1 MAERN
6 RADMRCGRGRL
17 LSLFAAALFACLVV
31 PGPARACENP
41 ASAQNNM
48 NLLFQHLIDTLN
60 DYITQEKSLIDEKIT
75 ETATYEMMLRLWE
88 FDTNIRTGLSRLW
101 QDKWLPAMMDMTKQL
116 SAIQIDQSRMVGSL
130 MDAEL
135 VNENIQLKQQK
146 QIEAFRR
153 YQPNET
159 VCQMDSLMRNDAANC
174 DPAEGCGPTMAQRMA
189 TAMTAGY
196 AKEDTER
203 RGNYVGTPG
212 EFGTARYQQYMWDE
226 YVTYWCDPAAGNQG
240 CTAPGT
246 PGYQGKHVD
255 LPGLL
260 WGDKQTIDMSVPN
273 NRLMVKAVQRYFI
286 SPLVPDPVPPGAVNT
301 PQGQQAL
308 LDRRSTEARYN
319 AVFNVVSRMISERS
333 SGSKIDTSSVRT
345 AAGLP
350 AANASSDASYREIM
364 EALTRDRFHSPEY
377 IVRMVNAPE
386 EVVREQGAIN
396 ALKMQQMNDLYK
408 RLEEMVFMEAAT
420 FAEELDGAI
429 PGRAE
434 QAIMQR

>member
-1 MAERN
+1 MSAS
-6 RADMRCGRGRL
+6 GRSETRMQGGRKVLAVLAL
-17 LSLFAAALFACLVV
+17 LLCLSWS
-31 PGPARACENP
+31 GPARACENP

-48 NLLFQHLIDTLN
+48 NALFQHLIDTLN

-116 SAIQIDQSRMVGSL
+116 SAVQVDQSRMIGSL

-135 VNENIQLKQQK
+135 VNENIMLKQQR

-153 YQPNET
+153 YQPNEMS
-159 VCQMDSLMRNDAANC
+159 CQVDSLMRTDDPANC
-174 DPAEGCGPTMAQRMA
+174 NPSEGCGPSMAQRMA

-196 AKEDTER
+196 AKEETER

-212 EFGTARYQQYMWDE
+212 EFGTASYTQNQWNE
-226 YVTYWCDPAAGNQG
+226 YVQYWCDPAAGNQG

-260 WGDKQTIDMSVPN
+260 WGDKQTIDMSIPE
-273 NRLMVKAVQRYFI
+273 NRLMTKAVQRYLI
-286 SPLVPDPVPPGAVNT
+286 SPTVPDPVPAGAVNT

-308 LDRRSTEARYN
+308 LERRSVEARYN

-333 SGSKIDTSSVRT
+333 SGSKIDTSAVRT

-350 AANASSDASYREIM
+350 AGVASDNASYREIM
-364 EALTRDRFHSPEY
+364 EALTRDRFHNPEY

-396 ALKMQQMNDLYK
+396 ALRMQQMNDLYK
-408 RLEEMVFMEAAT
+408 RLEEMVFMEAAV
-420 FAEELDGAI
+420 FAEELDDQT

-434 QAIMQR
+434 SAVQFR